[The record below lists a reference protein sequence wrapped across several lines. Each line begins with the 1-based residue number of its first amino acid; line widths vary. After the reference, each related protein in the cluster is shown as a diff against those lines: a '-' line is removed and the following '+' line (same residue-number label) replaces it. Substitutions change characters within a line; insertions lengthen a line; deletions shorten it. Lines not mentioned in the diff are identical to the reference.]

1 MKRDMKDIDLQN
13 AFWPMTEECHDK
25 LLTALSGLREEK
37 PVKRFTART
46 VLIAACIIV
55 ALMAVALAAGQILG
69 WTDFYSDFYNT
80 FVPDGAQQIMQNNGE
95 VSYTVGPVK
104 FTVSGLYCDGHI
116 ATASTNARLA
126 EGVNALLTG
135 SDPYDAIGA
144 NGENGEMIA
153 QKLGVDPELSW
164 VDAAKELDI
173 PLYSV
178 RAILEA
184 PEEYSGEAMEDPMF
198 NDDGSLTYFSMPLL
212 NGKFDGEAMDFGLYL
227 RVQEM
232 NVEDPEQQPEALK
245 EHMSISISLEKVTD
259 TKEYTVPANMTVE
272 DTVRLDSVRGDLFPG
287 GLYLTAS
294 YTVLKEDLSEDDA
307 IDVLYSLEY
316 VQPNG
321 DSFPTGMSLS
331 GGVKDFD
338 TWPVVE
344 TEDMISANQFP
355 ERIGLMMN
363 GDEESII
370 VLELK
375 K

>member
-1 MKRDMKDIDLQN
+1 MKRDMKEIDLQN
-13 AFWPMTEECHDK
+13 AFWPMTDECHDK
-25 LLTALSGLREEK
+25 LSTALSGLREEK

-69 WTDFYSDFYNT
+69 WTDFYSNFYNT
-80 FVPDGAQQIMQNNGE
+80 FVPDGAQQIMRDNGE
-95 VSYTVGPVK
+95 VTYTVGPVT
-104 FTVSGLYCDGHI
+104 FTVGGLYFDGHI

-126 EGVNALLTG
+126 EGINALLTG
-135 SDPYDAIGA
+135 NDPYDAIGA
-144 NGENGEMIA
+144 NGENGELVA
-153 QKLGVDPELSW
+153 KKLGVDPELSW
-164 VDAAKELDI
+164 ADAAKELNL

-212 NGKFDGEAMDFGLYL
+212 NGKFYGEAMEFGLYL
-227 RVQEM
+227 RVQEI
-232 NVEDPEQQPEALK
+232 NVEDPAQQPEALK
-245 EHMSISISLEKVTD
+245 EHQSISIPLEAPDD
-259 TKEYTVPANMTVE
+259 TKEYTVPANMIVG
-272 DTVRLDSVRGDLFPG
+272 DTIQLDSVRGDLFSG

-294 YTVLKEDLSEDDA
+294 YTVLKEDTSEDDA
-307 IDVLYSLEY
+307 VDVLYSLEY

-321 DSFPTGMSLS
+321 DPFPTGMSLS

-355 ERIGLMMN
+355 EKIGLMIN
-363 GDEESII
+363 GEEDSIVI
-370 VLELK
+370 LELK

>member
-1 MKRDMKDIDLQN
+1 MKRDMKEIDLQN
-13 AFWPMTEECHDK
+13 AFWPMTEECHDR
-25 LLTALSGLREEK
+25 LNTALSGLREEE

-46 VLIAACIIV
+46 VLIAACIII

-80 FVPDGAQQIMQNNGE
+80 FVPDGAKQVMQDNGE
-95 VSYTVGPVK
+95 ASYTVGPVN
-104 FTVSGLYCDGHI
+104 FTVGGLYCDGHI

-164 VDAAKELDI
+164 VDAAKELKI

-212 NGKFDGEAMDFGLYL
+212 NGKFDGEAMEFGIYL
-227 RVQEM
+227 RVQEI
-232 NVEDPEQQPEALK
+232 NAEDPEQQPEAVK
-245 EHMSISISLEKVTD
+245 EHKSISIPLEKVME
-259 TKEYTVPANMTVE
+259 TKEYTVPANLTVE

-294 YTVLKEDLSEDDA
+294 YTVLKDSISEDDA
-307 IDVLYSLEY
+307 VDILYSLEY

-344 TEDMISANQFP
+344 TEDMISTNEFP
-355 ERIGLMMN
+355 EKIGLMIN
-363 GDEESII
+363 GDEDSI
-370 VLELK
+370 VMLELK